1 MSGKV
6 SEAFSLPLL
15 FEPGSSWVYG
25 AGLDWAGVLVQR
37 INGTSLEDYMQN
49 NLFAPLGLKS
59 STLRPSTR
67 PDVSANLTQMWYR
80 TEEGHL
86 TPISS
91 PYPLDA
97 RDDSGGMGLVTS
109 TSDFVK
115 ILQDLLKE
123 QPVLLAP
130 DSISQMFTAQFELG
144 TPQYEG
150 LMKQESLHKQLTGDN
165 TGHPEVSFGL
175 GGLVVQSEVPN
186 LPAGTLTWNGMPNI
200 GWFVHRDEGLGA
212 IYISQVL
219 PAGDTKNVE
228 LLVTPTLRLQPTLSP
243 PPDFVPGASHWASLW
258 AEEWMDLCIFNIP
271 NPLSDQRIIS
281 KSSQDVLTRR
291 SKYEHATPCYMRR
304 LTGDYSVF
312 QCGSCTDIVLA
323 INYFGSTLGF
333 HVTSKDPE
341 ILRVRFHPLNV
352 LTGRR
357 LAFGLNS
364 IQPARDGYGDADTDG
379 KTVALLS
386 WASGKSGT
394 YMSHSD
400 FSVSEVDG
408 DMLSKGLSW

>member
-1 MSGKV
+1 MKLNCEATLTSLTKDTSSGLPGVVLAAFNKDGKSTRNRALSRLKSSGSDPITLDNTWCGFSCTKLLTTISVLQCVERGLVALDDPVEIVLPELENPQIIKAEPEGSFKLTPAKNKITLRHLVTHTSGLSYDAMHPVLVAWRESRGERPLVMSGKI
-6 SEAFSLPLL
+6 SEAFALPLL

-37 INGTSLEDYMQN
+37 INGTTLEDYMQD

-67 PDVSANLTQMWYR
+67 PDVSASLTQMWHR
-80 TEEGHL
+80 AEDGLL
-86 TPISS
+86 TPIPS

-109 TSDFVK
+109 TTDFVK

-123 QPVLLAP
+123 HPVLLTP
-130 DSISQMFTAQFELG
+130 DSISQMFTIQFELG

-212 IYISQVL
+212 LYVSQVL
-219 PAGDTKNVE
+219 PAGDTKSVE
-228 LLVTPTLRLQPTLSP
+228 LLGK
-243 PPDFVPGASHWASLW
+243 FWKEIW
-258 AEEWMDLCIFNIP
+258 EE
-271 NPLSDQRIIS
+271 QRS
-281 KSSQDVLTRR
+281 
-291 SKYEHATPCYMRR
+291 
-304 LTGDYSVF
+304 
-312 QCGSCTDIVLA
+312 
-323 INYFGSTLGF
+323 
-333 HVTSKDPE
+333 
-341 ILRVRFHPLNV
+341 
-352 LTGRR
+352 
-357 LAFGLNS
+357 
-364 IQPARDGYGDADTDG
+364 
-379 KTVALLS
+379 
-386 WASGKSGT
+386 
-394 YMSHSD
+394 
-400 FSVSEVDG
+400 
-408 DMLSKGLSW
+408 